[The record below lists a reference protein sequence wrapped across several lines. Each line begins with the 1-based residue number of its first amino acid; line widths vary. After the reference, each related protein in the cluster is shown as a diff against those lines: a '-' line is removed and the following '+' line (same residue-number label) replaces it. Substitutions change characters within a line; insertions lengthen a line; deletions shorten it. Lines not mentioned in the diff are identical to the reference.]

1 MTQSKLIK
9 NKQTLNKNGFS
20 WCYFNHPET
29 CLQWPSAY
37 PGSKLGCVVAGT
49 GPWSAVSVASS
60 RRKRDR
66 CYTFPVHCSLSRL
79 RPELVSGLQPLPLPT
94 HASSRLLKLSC
105 VSAWILSSAYV
116 VETCQTSVYILYLS
130 VDLKKGLFFHRQ
142 NKICCFTWGNCP
154 NKSSWSGKTEGNK
167 STLVG
172 LHCWRCDEALL
183 LIGRVFKESWHNV
196 TGMILEVLGKPWLA
210 WYDVF
215 LCGGIGGLQRYH
227 SQ

>member
-9 NKQTLNKNGFS
+9 NKQTLNKNGLC

-29 CLQWPSAY
+29 CLQWPSVY
-37 PGSKLGCVVAGT
+37 PGSKSGCVVAGT

-60 RRKRDR
+60 RRKRDH

-105 VSAWILSSAYV
+105 VSTWILSSAHV
-116 VETCQTSVYILYLS
+116 VETCQTSVYILYLL

-142 NKICCFTWGNCP
+142 NKICCFV
-154 NKSSWSGKTEGNK
+154 SLEEI
-167 STLVG
+167 V
-172 LHCWRCDEALL
+172 
-183 LIGRVFKESWHNV
+183 LINHLGRAKPRER
-196 TGMILEVLGKPWLA
+196 KAPWLDYIA
-210 WYDVF
+210 TLMLRWSPVVNWQS
-215 LCGGIGGLQRYH
+215 I
-227 SQ
+227 